1 MHLLEILTT
10 PLKKK
15 SGTSTKI
22 TLAKLMK
29 SDVGMYNVKNHR
41 ESFCCVN
48 GCALLQLYLNS
59 FSRKLTVIAIS
70 KDKMLLCIS
79 DDTYNIAESSINIF
93 PSLLIYILYATQEE
107 KRFHVFLLNC
117 YSKNA
122 RKVICEVIS
131 TISAKIIQVN
141 E

>member
-1 MHLLEILTT
+1 
-10 PLKKK
+10 
-15 SGTSTKI
+15 
-22 TLAKLMK
+22 
-29 SDVGMYNVKNHR
+29 
-41 ESFCCVN
+41 
-48 GCALLQLYLNS
+48 
-59 FSRKLTVIAIS
+59 
-70 KDKMLLCIS
+70 MLLCIS

-107 KRFHVFLLNC
+107 KRFHLFLLNC

-141 E
+141 EWQ